1 MKERHLPL
9 ILILHIYEWLHIWEI
24 NVYHDMP
31 QISEVYFLQYVY
43 YSNYVDARIV
53 GDRLKYPQIS
63 ESHSN

>member
-1 MKERHLPL
+1 
-9 ILILHIYEWLHIWEI
+9 
-24 NVYHDMP
+24 MP
-31 QISEVYFLQYVY
+31 PISEVYFLQYVY